1 MTLTGAV
8 VVVLVVAPVVLE
20 AVDIVG
26 VVVLFSS
33 DTWKLALTVRLL
45 SGWTGRKFLK
55 IGAELFFLRLRRR
68 FI

>member
-8 VVVLVVAPVVLE
+8 VVVLVVVPVVLE
-20 AVDIVG
+20 AVDMVG
-26 VVVLFSS
+26 IVVLFSS
-33 DTWKLALTVRLL
+33 NTWKLALTVRLL
-45 SGWTGRKFLK
+45 SGCTGRKFLK

>member
-20 AVDIVG
+20 AVDMVG
-26 VVVLFSS
+26 IVVLFSS
-33 DTWKLALTVRLL
+33 NTWKLALTVRLL
-45 SGWTGRKFLK
+45 SGCTGRKFLK